1 MKKKWNRI
9 IGVSL
14 CTLLLLV
21 STGFLGD
28 RYMPQRTGYGATW
41 HMFFQEDTDSIDV
54 LCLGASYAYCSTL
67 PAQLYRQT
75 GFTVYDLCAP
85 QLTLQ
90 QSYYYLREALQT
102 QSPHAVYLEATGMF
116 FDRYTDYTK
125 VNIGY
130 MPFGYNRLLATFR
143 AAEPQQRLGLLFPLY
158 NYHDRWTEVP
168 VNALFAKRTDD
179 AIDPWAGFTCLTE
192 AQPQYG
198 RGIRQDTLVRYR
210 PQAYES
216 ALQTLTKI
224 QALCAE
230 KNIALYLYIA
240 PAAEVLPQESLIR
253 LVQSVQALAL
263 PLYDFNSGDRFAA
276 LSLDFAHDF
285 YDPRHLNLFGAVKFS
300 NALAVQMCED
310 LAGFS
315 PTPHDQSLWEN
326 RVATLDD
333 TLYAAN

>member
-41 HMFFQEDTDSIDV
+41 HMFLQEDTDSIDV

-224 QALCAE
+224 QAL
-230 KNIALYLYIA
+230 
-240 PAAEVLPQESLIR
+240 
-253 LVQSVQALAL
+253 
-263 PLYDFNSGDRFAA
+263 
-276 LSLDFAHDF
+276 
-285 YDPRHLNLFGAVKFS
+285 
-300 NALAVQMCED
+300 
-310 LAGFS
+310 
-315 PTPHDQSLWEN
+315 
-326 RVATLDD
+326 
-333 TLYAAN
+333 